1 MSLPNMAEK
10 AIVKGG
16 TSTPVTNTLKA
27 TVRGIGNT
35 YDTLGRIGNKLYNST
50 PSVSYFLPTPKKTE
64 KELPEDEELKKR
76 DPHYHRELVIKSGLD
91 RGIYKNILQKYYN
104 RGTGD
109 YGFVSD
115 YELDLIMRGKHPT
128 KIVLVKKDDKTP
140 RNPVVDKQ
148 FIYDLPD
155 SLFEREPNS
164 LGQYK
169 IKHYGVF
176 GAGSEDYTLDEI
188 REKFHIFEK
197 QTPRGGKTKIR
208 RNKKSRKYTKR
219 NRK

>member
-1 MSLPNMAEK
+1 MSLQIMAEK
-10 AIVKGG
+10 EMVKGG
-16 TSTPVTNTLKA
+16 KHPSTPVTDVAIA
-27 TVRGIGNT
+27 TGRFMGDAGRE
-35 YDTLGRIGNKLYNST
+35 LGRRGKNLYYNIADTFT
-50 PSVSYFLPTPKKTE
+50 PHQKTP
-64 KELPEDEELKKR
+64 KELPEDEDLNHPR
-76 DPHYHRELVIKSGLD
+76 YHQRLEIKSGLD
-91 RGIYKNILQKYYN
+91 TGNYKNILQKYYK

-115 YELDLIMRGKHPT
+115 YELESIMRGKHPT
-128 KIVLVKKDDKTP
+128 KIVLVKKDDKTFK
-140 RNPVVDKQ
+140 NPVVDEQ

-176 GAGSEDYTLDEI
+176 GAGSEHYTLDEI

-197 QTPRGGKTKIR
+197 QPPRGGKTKIR

>member
-1 MSLPNMAEK
+1 MSLSNMAEK
-10 AIVKGG
+10 EMVKGG
-16 TSTPVTNTLKA
+16 KHPSTPVTDVAIA
-27 TVRGIGNT
+27 TGRFIG
-35 YDTLGRIGNKLYNST
+35 DAGRRIENALYNI
-50 PSVSYFLPTPKKTE
+50 PSVSDIVSRRKKTS
-64 KELPEDEELKKR
+64 KELPEDEDLKKR

-115 YELDLIMRGKHPT
+115 YELDLIMTGKRPT

-140 RNPVVDKQ
+140 RTPVVDEQ

-155 SLFEREPNS
+155 RLFELKPNS
-164 LGQYK
+164 DGQYK

-197 QTPRGGKTKIR
+197 QQPRGGKTKIR

>member
-1 MSLPNMAEK
+1 M
-10 AIVKGG
+10 VKGG
-16 TSTPVTNTLKA
+16 KHPSTPVTDTVIA
-27 TVRGIGNT
+27 TGRFIG
-35 YDTLGRIGNKLYNST
+35 DAGRELGRRGKNLYYDLADTFT
-50 PSVSYFLPTPKKTE
+50 PRKTTS
-64 KELPEDEELKKR
+64 KGIQEDEELKKR
-76 DPHYHRELVIKSGLD
+76 DPHYHQTLEIKSGLD
-91 RGIYKNILQKYYN
+91 TGNYKNILQKYYH
-104 RGTGD
+104 RDTGD
-109 YGFVSD
+109 YGFVD
-115 YELDLIMRGKHPT
+115 DNELDLIMTGKLPT

-140 RNPVVDKQ
+140 RKPVVDKQ

-155 SLFEREPNS
+155 RLFELKPNS
-164 LGQYK
+164 DGQYK

-176 GAGSEDYTLDEI
+176 GVGSEHYTLDEI

>member
-1 MSLPNMAEK
+1 MSLSNMDKK

-16 TSTPVTNTLKA
+16 KHPSTPVTNTVIA
-27 TVRGIGNT
+27 TGRLMGDT
-35 YDTLGRIGNKLYNST
+35 YDTLGRTANKVFYGIKDTLT
-50 PSVSYFLPTPKKTE
+50 PPKKTS
-64 KELPEDEELKKR
+64 KGIQEDV
-76 DPHYHRELVIKSGLD
+76 DQNYPGYHRELVIKSGLD
-91 RGIYKNILQKYYN
+91 RGIYKNILQKYYH
-104 RGTGD
+104 RDTGD
-109 YGFVSD
+109 YGFVDDS
-115 YELDLIMRGKHPT
+115 ELDLIMTGKRPT

-197 QTPRGGKTKIR
+197 QQPRGGKTKIR